1 MGSLDGVKVVE
12 LGLILP
18 GAALG
23 HLLAEQGADVIKIE
37 RPPDG
42 DYVRDFPEQ
51 VGERGGQ
58 SFWHL
63 VLNRNKRSLTLDLL
77 RPEGR
82 EVLHDLVR
90 GADVFVTN
98 LIADQPARL
107 GASYETLRG
116 LKPDLIYCQLTGFGA
131 TGPYAALPSHG
142 LAMSAITGQLVLE
155 PDADGWLDRAPDTAF
170 GSGTQCAGQPV
181 QAGPLW
187 VAYGVGGAL
196 WQRSRTGRGCYI
208 DVSNSDATLANAWI
222 GLPAALNP
230 GAIRIEATSQSMQLH
245 SARHAYYETKDGKHV
260 FVAMIEPKF
269 WARFCRELGREDLLE
284 GLDENV
290 SAFDA
295 LDAERNAIHQRELR
309 ALFRTRTRDEWT
321 TFFLANDLPCAPVNQ
336 TSELADD
343 PQLRARG
350 TFVDVPRPDG
360 AGSFRV
366 ATEPLR
372 IAGETR
378 QQPRPAPAPGQDTD
392 AVLADLG
399 YDAARVNAL
408 RAVGVVS

>member
-1 MGSLDGVKVVE
+1 MGLLKGVKVVE

-23 HLLAEQGADVIKIE
+23 HLLADQGADVIKIE

-42 DYVRDFPEQ
+42 DYVRYFPEQ
-51 VGERGGQ
+51 VGDHGGQ

-63 VLNRNKRSLTLDLL
+63 VLNSSKRSLTLDLL
-77 RPEGR
+77 RPEGQ

-90 GADVFVTN
+90 GADVFITN
-98 LIADQPARL
+98 LIADQPGRL
-107 GASYETLRG
+107 GASYARLHE
-116 LKPDLIYCQLTGFGA
+116 LKPDLVYCQLTGFGA
-131 TGPYAALPSHG
+131 TGPYTELPSHG

-155 PDADGWLDRAPDTAF
+155 PDADGWFEQARDPSF

-187 VAYGVGGAL
+187 AAYGVASAL
-196 WQRSRTGRGCYI
+196 WQRSRTGQGCYI
-208 DVSNSDATLANAWI
+208 DVSDCDATLASAWI
-222 GLPAALNP
+222 GLPDALNP
-230 GAIRIEATSQSMQLH
+230 GAIRIEETSQSMALH
-245 SARHAYYETKDGKHV
+245 SARHAFYESKDGRHV

-284 GLDENV
+284 GLDENA

-295 LDAERNAIHQRELR
+295 LNAERNAVHQRELQ

-321 TFFLANDLPCAPVNQ
+321 AFFVANDLPCAPVNRLA
-336 TSELADD
+336 ELPDD

-350 TFVDVPRPDG
+350 TFADVPRPDG
-360 AGSFRV
+360 AGTFRV

-372 IAGETR
+372 VAGEQR
-378 QQPRPAPAPGQDTD
+378 QRPRPAPAPGQDTE
-392 AVLADLG
+392 AVLAQLG
-399 YDAARVNAL
+399 YDPERIKSLRVA
-408 RAVGVVS
+408 GVVS

>member
-1 MGSLDGVKVVE
+1 MGLLDGVKVVE

-23 HLLAEQGADVIKIE
+23 HLLADQGADVVKIE

-51 VGERGGQ
+51 VGEHGGQ

-63 VLNRNKRSLTLDLL
+63 VLNSNKRSLTLDLL
-77 RPEGR
+77 RPEGQ
-82 EVLHDLVR
+82 EVLHDLIR

-107 GASYETLRG
+107 GASYDTLRS
-116 LKPDLIYCQLTGFGA
+116 LKPDLVYCQLTGFGA

-155 PDADGWLDRAPDTAF
+155 PDADGWLERVPDPAF

-187 VAYGVGGAL
+187 AAYGVAGAL

-208 DVSNSDATLANAWI
+208 DVSNCDAALANAWI
-222 GLPAALNP
+222 GLPHALNP
-230 GAIRIEATSQSMQLH
+230 GAIRIEATSQSIELR
-245 SARHAYYETKDGKHV
+245 SARHAYYEAKDGKHV

-269 WARFCRELGREDLLE
+269 WVRFCRELGREDLLA
-284 GLDENV
+284 GLDDNV
-290 SAFDA
+290 NAFDA
-295 LDAERNAIHQRELR
+295 FDAGRNAVHQRELQ

-321 TFFLANDLPCAPVNQ
+321 TFFLANDLPCAPVNHI
-336 TSELADD
+336 SELADD
-343 PQLRARG
+343 PQLRARD

-360 AGSFRV
+360 AGTFRM

-372 IAGETR
+372 VAGEQR
-378 QQPRPAPAPGQDTD
+378 QQPRPAPAPGQDTE
-392 AVLADLG
+392 AVLAGLG
-399 YDAARVNAL
+399 YDPGRIKSL
-408 RAVGVVS
+408 REAGVV

>member
-1 MGSLDGVKVVE
+1 MGLLDGVKVVE

-51 VGERGGQ
+51 VGEHGGQ

-63 VLNRNKRSLTLDLL
+63 VLNCGKRSLALDLL
-77 RPEGR
+77 RPEGQ
-82 EVLHDLVR
+82 EVLHDLIR

-107 GASYETLRG
+107 GASYDALRS
-116 LKPDLIYCQLTGFGA
+116 LKPDLVYCQLTGFGA

-142 LAMSAITGQLVLE
+142 LAMSAIAGQLVLE
-155 PDADGWLDRAPDTAF
+155 PDADGWLEGVPDTAF
-170 GSGTQCAGQPV
+170 GGGTQCAGQPV

-187 VAYGVGGAL
+187 AAYGVAGAL

-208 DVSNSDATLANAWI
+208 DVSNCDAALANAWI
-222 GLPAALNP
+222 GLPHALNP

-245 SARHAYYETKDGKHV
+245 SARHAYYEAKDGKHV

-284 GLDENV
+284 GLNENV
-290 SAFDA
+290 NAFDA
-295 LDAERNAIHQRELR
+295 FNAGRNVVHQRELQ
-309 ALFRTRTRDEWT
+309 ALFRTRTRGEWT
-321 TFFLANDLPCAPVNQ
+321 AFFLANDLPCAPVNRI
-336 TSELADD
+336 SELADD
-343 PQLRARG
+343 PQLRARD

-360 AGSFRV
+360 AGTFRM
-366 ATEPLR
+366 AAEPLR
-372 IAGETR
+372 IAGEKR
-378 QQPRPAPAPGQDTD
+378 RQPRPAPAPGQDTD
-392 AVLADLG
+392 VVLAGLG
-399 YDAARVNAL
+399 YDPGRIKSL
-408 RAVGVVS
+408 REAGVVS